1 MPSRDDDNGAKTPQG
16 EVTPPPA
23 GVTAVTVTRGGGGH
37 TPPPPPDPP
46 DSAGDGEEGMLRMS
60 FFEHLTELRSR
71 IVKMVFGVLAAV
83 LVSFSFCNQLWR
95 LIAAPAVEA
104 LTTLGIKPPNLKAI
118 TPMEGFNVI
127 WVKLP
132 FLCALFIASPWVLY
146 QVWAFIS
153 PGLYKRERRYAVP
166 FILTSAGLFI
176 GGGAF
181 AYFVAFRFAL
191 TFLLGIGVGNYV
203 DPMVSISEYFDLFV
217 NVTLGVAL
225 VFEMPI
231 LIFFLTLL
239 RIVSPAFLVKHSRYA
254 ILGIFIIAAIVTPT
268 PDAFNMLLFALP
280 MCLLFYVGVFAGY
293 LLVLKREGRRFPW
306 PKVLTVGGIVLVVL
320 GALLYFAAVH
330 YKLHPVPRLSG
341 AVTMDLY
348 KAIRELR
355 EELEK
360 LNEVIASLEQFQ
372 RTGTPPTPP
381 RRGRKSM
388 PEQERKLVSERM
400 KNYWAR
406 RRKKKGA
413 AG

>member
-1 MPSRDDDNGAKTPQG
+1 MASREDNGAKTPRGQ
-16 EVTPPPA
+16 VTPPP
-23 GVTAVTVTRGGGGH
+23 GSVTAVAVTRGGGGR
-37 TPPPPPDPP
+37 TPPPPDPP
-46 DSAGDGEEGMLRMS
+46 DSSDDDGDEGMLRMS

-71 IVKMVFGVLAAV
+71 IIKMLTGVLVAMM
-83 LVSFSFCNQLWR
+83 LSFTFCSQLWR
-95 LIAAPAVEA
+95 LIAGPAVDA
-104 LTTLGIKPPNLKAI
+104 LTKLGIKPPTLKAI

-166 FILTSAGLFI
+166 FILCSAGLFI

-191 TFLLGIGVGNYV
+191 TFLLGIGMGNYV
-203 DPMVSISEYFDLFV
+203 EPMVSISEYFDLFV

-225 VFEMPI
+225 VFEMPM

-293 LLVLKREGRRFPW
+293 LLVLTREGRSFPW
-306 PKVLTVGGIVLVVL
+306 AKVLGLIGIVLVVL
-320 GALLYFAAVH
+320 SALVYFAAIH
-330 YKLHPVPRLSG
+330 YKLHPVPHWPFLKR
-341 AVTMDLY
+341 
-348 KAIRELR
+348 
-355 EELEK
+355 
-360 LNEVIASLEQFQ
+360 
-372 RTGTPPTPP
+372 
-381 RRGRKSM
+381 
-388 PEQERKLVSERM
+388 
-400 KNYWAR
+400 
-406 RRKKKGA
+406 
-413 AG
+413 

>member
-1 MPSRDDDNGAKTPQG
+1 MASPDDDNGAKTPTGQ
-16 EVTPPPA
+16 VTPPPA
-23 GVTAVTVTRGGGGH
+23 AVTAVTVTRGAGGR
-37 TPPPPPDPP
+37 TPPPPDPP
-46 DSAGDGEEGMLRMS
+46 EPPDDGEEGMLRMS
-60 FFEHLTELRSR
+60 FLEHLTELRSR
-71 IVKMVFGVLAAV
+71 IIKMVMGVLVAMV
-83 LVSFSFCNQLWR
+83 VSFTFCSQLWR

-104 LTTLGIKPPNLKAI
+104 LTALGIKPPTLKAI
-118 TPMEGFNVI
+118 TPMEQFNVI

-132 FLCALFIASPWVLY
+132 FLCALFIASPWVVY

-176 GGGAF
+176 AGGAF

-217 NVTLGVAL
+217 NVTLGVGL

-231 LIFFLTLL
+231 LIFFFTLL

-306 PKVLTVGGIVLVVL
+306 AKVLTVAGIVLVVFS
-320 GALLYFAAVH
+320 ALIYFTALH
-330 YKLHPVPRLSG
+330 YKLHPVPHWPFLTR
-341 AVTMDLY
+341 
-348 KAIRELR
+348 
-355 EELEK
+355 
-360 LNEVIASLEQFQ
+360 
-372 RTGTPPTPP
+372 
-381 RRGRKSM
+381 
-388 PEQERKLVSERM
+388 
-400 KNYWAR
+400 
-406 RRKKKGA
+406 
-413 AG
+413 